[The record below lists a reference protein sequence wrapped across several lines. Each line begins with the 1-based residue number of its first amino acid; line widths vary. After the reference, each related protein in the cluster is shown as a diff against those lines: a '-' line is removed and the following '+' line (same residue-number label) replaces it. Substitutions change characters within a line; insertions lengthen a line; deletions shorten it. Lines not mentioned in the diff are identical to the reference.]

1 MHGSSDVHIENED
14 LGSVSLLSDLTASRI
29 SNLVSVALDAHDFNQ
44 PSYKDRTSESSLRS
58 AEVEKKK
65 KCLDLCLKQRRH
77 FTPFVVSC
85 EGMLGREADFFLK
98 NLAKKLAKKWE

>member
-1 MHGSSDVHIENED
+1 MHGSSDVHMENAD
-14 LGSVSLLSDLTASRI
+14 PGSVSLLSDLTASRV

-65 KCLDLCLKQRRH
+65 KCLD
-77 FTPFVVSC
+77 P
-85 EGMLGREADFFLK
+85 
-98 NLAKKLAKKWE
+98 